1 MKNAREHC
9 PICAKESVAEFAPFC
24 SKGCRGRDMLQWL
37 NEGYRIP
44 AHPAEDG
51 AEDRLDSDDNR
62 SL

>member
-1 MKNAREHC
+1 MKSAPEHC
-9 PICAKESVAEFAPFC
+9 PICDKESVAEFTPFC

-44 AHPAEDG
+44 AHPEEDG
-51 AEDRLDSDDNR
+51 LDSDDNP